1 MSARPRVLRL
11 FLILVTVASAWLTYT
26 KLRLSNDLTDLF
38 PNRGEAAMLTHYL
51 RAFGGGDLAVV
62 LVRGSDPAEVEAASH
77 DLAANLK
84 TKKTVVRVLDEISP
98 PHAVDPTLAWLFAGA
113 QARHRLAAALT
124 PEGMRARLADTRD
137 LLLAP
142 GSAEAEDWLARDP
155 LRLTSIPWEGRNELA
170 AGLTTSSG
178 GFFTAD
184 HGRARLVVAEP
195 RGSAFDG
202 DAAEAFVDDANAA
215 MDAARAKHPTVTTA
229 LTGGHAIARATASL
243 LQRDMILSGTLST
256 VFASITFFLTF
267 RRGRALIAVLPPLAL
282 GTLWTTGIAAFFP
295 GGLSAIATAFAAVV
309 IGVGVDTG
317 VHVYAALLE
326 GRRRGLAP
334 EDAARFA
341 RSATWKPTL
350 LAATAAGL
358 AFLSLGAS
366 ELAAVRQLGFLC
378 GAGEV
383 LTAIG
388 ILLVTPT
395 IGALLEKGP
404 PPPAKTQFWIAI
416 VRRLTS
422 TRKRAII
429 VLAVAFTPIV
439 VLSFLGW
446 PKPSDTIVAIRPR
459 ALQPLVVQRQI
470 YELFGSK
477 EGQWIVVSESND
489 RNLAMARGDKVAEAL
504 DALAESKTIEGYD
517 SLTTFAPSPELQR
530 ARLDIR
536 DHDPA
541 FNLPKK
547 RADLESA
554 LTSTGFDLAACAPA
568 LEAFS
573 HPSEE
578 THVID
583 EKGPLAWLVSRHVA
597 VDRGETLV
605 VSYVRPSGDAQKD
618 ELAIARIHQ
627 ADPEAVVTGYQH
639 LETALRASLAHDL
652 PIVGMLALV
661 LTILTLRTIL
671 KRGSDVALSL
681 ATIVIEVA
689 AVALLMRLL
698 HVRWHV
704 YDALVLPVLIG
715 ITMDESMFLLHAAR
729 SGQIAGESLD
739 HAIGRALEEQGAL
752 VVATG
757 LTTAA
762 GFGALLVC
770 KFEGL
775 FDLGAVG
782 ALGSTLGLLSALF
795 VVPAGLRAL
804 EPRS

>member
-1 MSARPRVLRL
+1 MNPRPRALRL
-11 FLILVTVASAWLTYT
+11 FLILVTVVSAWLTTT

-51 RAFGGGDLAVV
+51 RAFGGGDLAVI
-62 LVRGSDPAEVEAASH
+62 LIRGADPADVEAASH
-77 DLAANLK
+77 DLAADLK
-84 TKKTVVRVLDEISP
+84 TKKTVVRVLDELAP
-98 PHAVDPTLAWLFAGA
+98 PRAIDPTLAWLYAGSR
-113 QARHRLAAALT
+113 ARDRLAAALT
-124 PEGMRARLADTRD
+124 PEGMRSRLADTRD

-142 GSAEAEDWLARDP
+142 GSAEAEEWLSRDP
-155 LRLTSIPWEGRNELA
+155 LRLASIPWEGRTELA
-170 AGLTTSSG
+170 AGLNSSSS

-184 HGRARLVVAEP
+184 NGHARLVVAEP

-202 DAAEAFVDDANAA
+202 DAAAAFVNDANAS
-215 MDAARAKHPTVTTA
+215 MDAARKLHPGVTTA
-229 LTGGHAIARATASL
+229 LTGGHAIAQATAAL

-256 VFASITFFLTF
+256 VFASITFLLTF
-267 RRGRALIAVLPPLAL
+267 RRGRALIAVLPPLGL

-326 GRRRGLAP
+326 GRRRGLSP
-334 EDAARFA
+334 DDAARFA

-350 LAATAAGL
+350 LAAVAAGL
-358 AFLSLGAS
+358 AFMSLGAS

-383 LTAIG
+383 LTAVG
-388 ILLVTPT
+388 ILLVTPS
-395 IGALLEKGP
+395 IGALLEKGSP
-404 PPPAKTQFWIAI
+404 PERSTPFWIAI
-416 VRRLTS
+416 VRNLTS
-422 TRKRAII
+422 TRKRAIV
-429 VLAVAFTPIV
+429 VLAVAFAPIAI
-439 VLSFLGW
+439 LSVLGW
-446 PKPSDTIVAIRPR
+446 PEPSDTIVAIRPK
-459 ALQPLVVQRQI
+459 ALVPLQVQREI
-470 YELFGSK
+470 YKLFGSK
-477 EGQWIVVSESND
+477 EGQWIVVSAAAD
-489 RNLAMARGDKVAEAL
+489 RDAALARGDQVAEAL
-504 DALAESKTIEGYD
+504 DALSGSGDVEGYD
-517 SLTTFAPSPELQR
+517 SLTTFAPSPDLQR
-530 ARLDIR
+530 HRLELR
-536 DHDPA
+536 DHDPS
-541 FNLPKK
+541 FDLPKK
-547 RADLESA
+547 RADLEAA
-554 LTSTGFDLAACAPA
+554 LTESGFDLASCAPA
-568 LEAFS
+568 LDAFA

-578 THVID
+578 IRAFD
-583 EKGPLAWLVSRHVA
+583 PKGPLAWLISRHVA

-605 VSYVRPSGDAQKD
+605 VSYVRPNGDPKRD
-618 ELAIARIHQ
+618 EAAIAKIHQ
-627 ADPEAVVTGYQH
+627 ADPLAVVTGYSH

-661 LTILTLRTIL
+661 LTVLTLRTIL
-671 KRGSDVALSL
+671 RRGSDVALSL

-729 SGQIAGESLD
+729 SGQNSGESLD
-739 HAIGRALEEQGAL
+739 QAIGRALEEQGSL

-795 VVPAGLRAL
+795 VVPAGLRAM
-804 EPRS
+804 EKSS